1 MPTITTRD
9 GRKIHV
15 DFADKIKDL
24 EDVYCGRR
32 WPIEHAKP
40 DELNAEGTQNDRR
53 DPHVTIEPE
62 ELKCEN

>member
-32 WPIEHAKP
+32 RPIEHAKP
-40 DELNAEGTQNDRR
+40 DELNAEGTQSEVSGKPPRQPQETRR
-53 DPHVTIEPE
+53 P
-62 ELKCEN
+62 

>member
-32 WPIEHAKP
+32 WPIEHKP
-40 DELNAEGTQNDRR
+40 DKPDNRNSEDAN
-53 DPHVTIEPE
+53 HVGD
-62 ELKCEN
+62 

>member
-1 MPTITTRD
+1 MKFIKTSD

-32 WPIEHAKP
+32 WPIEHKP
-40 DELNAEGTQNDRR
+40 DNRDSEAKNHDRR
-53 DPHVTIEPE
+53 PMAQNPA
-62 ELKCEN
+62 

>member
-1 MPTITTRD
+1 MPTITTRN

-32 WPIEHAKP
+32 RPIEHKP
-40 DELNAEGTQNDRR
+40 DKINAEESNHDRR
-53 DPHVTIEPE
+53 PMAQNPA
-62 ELKCEN
+62 

>member
-32 WPIEHAKP
+32 WPIEHKP
-40 DELNAEGTQNDRR
+40 DKPDNRNSEDANHDCRPMAQT
-53 DPHVTIEPE
+53 PA
-62 ELKCEN
+62 

>member
-15 DFADKIKDL
+15 DFVDKIKDL

-32 WPIEHAKP
+32 WPIEHKP
-40 DELNAEGTQNDRR
+40 DKPDINSEAKNHDRR
-53 DPHVTIEPE
+53 PMD
-62 ELKCEN
+62 ENPA